1 MSSRSKS
8 FANIGYPILFVF
20 ILWVIKLFEI
30 FDGITL
36 VGFGILPRTYTGFIG
51 IFTAPLIHG
60 DMYHLFSNS
69 IPLIVLGI
77 AVFYFYKEI
86 AFKVFFTVYFIS
98 DVAVW
103 IFASAQGYHI
113 GASGLIYG
121 FVSFLF
127 FSGIFRSDRKSMAL
141 SLLVV
146 FLYGGLVWGMFPVQE
161 GISWEAHFF
170 GAGAGA
176 FSAFIYRKV
185 KSEEVD
191 TQTESFESPMKFPEK
206 EENEE

>member
-1 MSSRSKS
+1 MTESKLSS
-8 FANIGYPILFVF
+8 FAGVGYPILFVL
-20 ILWVIKLFEI
+20 ILWVIKLFEV
-30 FDGITL
+30 FNGITL
-36 VGFGILPRTYTGFIG
+36 IGFGILPRSFSGLTG

-69 IPLIVLGI
+69 IPLIVLGVT
-77 AVFYFYKEI
+77 VFYFYRDI
-86 AFKVFFTVYFIS
+86 AFKVFFTVYFLS
-98 DVAVW
+98 NLAVW
-103 IFASAQGYHI
+103 LFASSKGYHV

-146 FLYGGLVWGMFPVQE
+146 FLYGGLIWGMFPLQIGV
-161 GISWEAHFF
+161 SWEAHFF

-176 FSAFIYRKV
+176 FSAFIYRKMNL
-185 KSEEVD
+185 KEKNTNEKD
-191 TQTESFESPMKFPEK
+191 TQPS
-206 EENEE
+206 ENFKQPDE